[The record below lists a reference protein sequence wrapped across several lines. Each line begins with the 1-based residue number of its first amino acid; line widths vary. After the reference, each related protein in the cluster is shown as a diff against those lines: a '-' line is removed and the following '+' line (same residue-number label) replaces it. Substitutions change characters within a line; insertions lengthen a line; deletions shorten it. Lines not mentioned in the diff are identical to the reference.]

1 MDMMGFHHFDI
12 VSREAVHNLCQ
23 VFVEGEE
30 NVYTDAEIGG
40 IEKSFSLFFAHFFD
54 LSDLVKPACS
64 TGNNWNACGK
74 TLHIIVECCCRSR
87 KLDRD
92 ISTFEIVGAY
102 FFGVIDIYDRHDLMS
117 SAKCYLLDSF
127 SHLSVTDKCNL
138 HTYIFNFQFL
148 TFNFQLITC
157 CKYKE

>member
-1 MDMMGFHHFDI
+1 
-12 VSREAVHNLCQ
+12 
-23 VFVEGEE
+23 
-30 NVYTDAEIGG
+30 
-40 IEKSFSLFFAHFFD
+40 
-54 LSDLVKPACS
+54 
-64 TGNNWNACGK
+64 
-74 TLHIIVECCCRSR
+74 
-87 KLDRD
+87 
-92 ISTFEIVGAY
+92 
-102 FFGVIDIYDRHDLMS
+102 MS